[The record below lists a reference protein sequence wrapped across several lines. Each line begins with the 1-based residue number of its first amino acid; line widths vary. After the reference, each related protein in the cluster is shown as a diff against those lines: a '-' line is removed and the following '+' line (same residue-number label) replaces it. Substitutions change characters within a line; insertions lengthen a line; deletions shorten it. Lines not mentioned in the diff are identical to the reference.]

1 MVGYL
6 KIFLRLGGVY
16 NFFLGG
22 GGAAKNFNLYFWR
35 MEVTK
40 QQAAM
45 IKTCLK
51 TVGLSVKH
59 MSQDSRG

>member
-1 MVGYL
+1 
-6 KIFLRLGGVY
+6 
-16 NFFLGG
+16 
-22 GGAAKNFNLYFWR
+22 

-51 TVGLSVKH
+51 TIDLSVKH
-59 MSQDSRG
+59 MSQNSRG

>member
-22 GGAAKNFNLYFWR
+22 GGGVQKILIYISDEWKLQNSKL
-35 MEVTK
+35 
-40 QQAAM
+40 Q
-45 IKTCLK
+45 
-51 TVGLSVKH
+51 
-59 MSQDSRG
+59 